1 MKEDQLR
8 KCLEGGTV
16 LLQEPMKLHTTFQA
30 GGPAD
35 YYTAPKTEE
44 QLKSLLIFLRKE
56 KFPYYILGNGS
67 NLLVSDR
74 GYRGVIVSMKELADY
89 EITGSRVSAGAGIS
103 LNRLAGAIGRAGLT
117 GFEFAAG
124 IPGTLGG
131 AVVMNAGAYGGEMA
145 QILTKVR
152 VMTPEG
158 EIRELPAG
166 ELELA
171 YRSSCIPGRGYVV
184 LAAELAL
191 APGKP
196 EEIRGRMEELARRRK
211 EKQPLEY
218 PSAGSTFRRPEGY
231 FAGKLIMDC
240 GLAGFRI
247 GGACVSPKHCGF
259 VINDRNGTAE
269 DIYRLCREV
278 QKRVWEAYE
287 VNLTMEV
294 KILGD
299 FC

>member
-1 MKEDQLR
+1 MWEEQLKECLAGGILR
-8 KCLEGGTV
+8 R
-16 LLQEPMKLHTTFQA
+16 QEPMKRHTTFQV

-35 YYTAPKTEE
+35 YYAVPGTEE
-44 QLKSLLIFLRKE
+44 QLRRLTDLLRKE
-56 KFPYYILGNGS
+56 KIPYYILGNGS
-67 NLLVSDR
+67 NLLVSDQ
-74 GYRGVIVSMKELADY
+74 GYRGVIVSTEELAGC
-89 EITGSRVSAGAGIS
+89 EIRGTKVLAGAGIRM
-103 LNRLAGAIGRAGLT
+103 NRLAGEICRAGLT

-145 QILTKVR
+145 QILTKAR

-158 EIRELPAG
+158 ETRELSRE
-166 ELELA
+166 ELGLS
-171 YRSSCIPGRGYVV
+171 YRTSCIADRGYLV
-184 LAAELAL
+184 LSAELDLSVGEPA
-191 APGKP
+191 
-196 EEIRGRMEELARRRK
+196 EIRARMEELARRRK

-218 PSAGSTFRRPEGY
+218 PSAGSTFKRPEGH

-240 GLAGFRI
+240 GLAGFRV
-247 GGACVSPKHCGF
+247 GGACVSEKHCGF
-259 VINDRNGTAE
+259 VVNDKNGTAE
-269 DIYRLCREV
+269 DVYRLCLEV
-278 QKRVWEAYE
+278 QKRVRKAYG

>member
-1 MKEDQLR
+1 MREDQLR
-8 KCLEGGTV
+8 ECLAGGV
-16 LLQEPMKLHTTFQA
+16 LLCQEPMKRHTTFQA

-35 YYTAPKTEE
+35 YYAAPKTEE
-44 QLKSLLIFLRKE
+44 QLGRLLAFLREE
-56 KFPYYILGNGS
+56 KIPYYILGNGS

-74 GYRGVIVSMKELADY
+74 GYRGVIVSTRELAACD
-89 EITGSRVSAGAGIS
+89 ISGIRVWAGAGIS
-103 LNRLAGAIGRAGLT
+103 LARLAKEISRAKLA

-131 AVVMNAGAYGGEMA
+131 AVVMNAGAYGGEMS
-145 QILTKVR
+145 QVLKKVR

-158 EIRELPAG
+158 EIRELPVG

-171 YRSSCIPGRGYVV
+171 YRSSCIPKRRYIV

-191 APGKP
+191 SPGKQ
-196 EEIRGRMEELARRRK
+196 EEIESRIEDLARRRR

-218 PSAGSTFRRPEGY
+218 PSAGSTFKRPEGY

-240 GLAGFRI
+240 GLSGFRI

-259 VINDRNGTAE
+259 IINDQNGTAE
-269 DIYRLCREV
+269 DIYRLCLEV
-278 QKRVWEAYE
+278 QKKVREAYE